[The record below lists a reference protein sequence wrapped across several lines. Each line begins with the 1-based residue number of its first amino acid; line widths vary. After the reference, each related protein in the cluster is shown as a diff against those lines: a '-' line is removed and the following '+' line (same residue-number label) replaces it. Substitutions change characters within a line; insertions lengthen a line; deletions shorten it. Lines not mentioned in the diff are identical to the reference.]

1 MNLNAI
7 FEYFFQAT
15 VPAVLGDGEEDG
27 RGDGEADASGTVF
40 PELEERLWVP
50 PVADHKTS
58 SSNKTTSSEKTNGDH
73 DEPSKHSKGVNRYLS
88 TQGVENIDTMFK
100 LT

>member
-1 MNLNAI
+1 M
-7 FEYFFQAT
+7 
-15 VPAVLGDGEEDG
+15 LGDGEEDG

>member
-1 MNLNAI
+1 M
-7 FEYFFQAT
+7 
-15 VPAVLGDGEEDG
+15 LGDGEEDG

-73 DEPSKHSKGVNRYLS
+73 DEPSKHSKGVNRSVS
-88 TQGVENIDTMFK
+88 TRSVDFK
-100 LT
+100 RRH